1 MQSMI
6 FKLTPK
12 PQPNI
17 TRSILQLVC
26 SAGDE
31 LVAEVLAVDVD
42 EPRVVDLLQLL
53 PEDLLVLIILVLQLR
68 LQLNLMSCKSP
79 EF

>member
-1 MQSMI
+1 
-6 FKLTPK
+6 
-12 PQPNI
+12 
-17 TRSILQLVC
+17 
-26 SAGDE
+26 
-31 LVAEVLAVDVD
+31 VD

-53 PEDLLVLIILVLQLR
+53 LEDLLVLIILVLQLR